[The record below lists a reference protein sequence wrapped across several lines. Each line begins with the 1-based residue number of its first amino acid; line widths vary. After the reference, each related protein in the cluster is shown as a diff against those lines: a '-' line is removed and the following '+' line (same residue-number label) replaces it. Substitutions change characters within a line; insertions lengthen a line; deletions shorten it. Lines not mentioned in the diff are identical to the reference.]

1 MEINQTTDTGGAVLT
16 GGVSAAAL
24 LFLKMSITRMIPFLF
39 VAGLLIISDL
49 YFGIKAAKKRGERV
63 RASTALRRT
72 IGKVFEYVCWITLSA
87 SLSLAFEFPA
97 LQWVVLGLVMGNELL
112 SVAGNYFYIHGYK
125 VEGLDLLKLI
135 KGKTGIDTDGISVT
149 KIDEEGK
156 TNE

>member
-24 LFLKMSITRMIPFLF
+24 LFLKMSITRMIPFLI

-49 YFGIKAAKKRGERV
+49 YFGIRAAKKRGERV

-72 IGKVFEYVCWITLSA
+72 IGKMFEYVCWITLSA

-125 VEGLDLLKLI
+125 IEGFDLLKLI
-135 KGKTGIDTDGISVT
+135 KSKTGIDTDAIQVT